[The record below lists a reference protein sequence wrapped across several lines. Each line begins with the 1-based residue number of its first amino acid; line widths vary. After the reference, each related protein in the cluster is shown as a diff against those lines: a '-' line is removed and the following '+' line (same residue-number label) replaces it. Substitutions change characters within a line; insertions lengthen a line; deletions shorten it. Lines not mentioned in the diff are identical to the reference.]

1 MAAVP
6 ARDAAPRIRAAGRQD
21 LDAVNAVV
29 EAGVRSWDLPERV
42 KRLVLPS
49 YRYTAA
55 DLDHVDMRVVE
66 LDGDLAALAAWE
78 PLPPEELPER
88 VPAALLHGLYVSPA
102 HHRRGLGTL
111 LVEDGARAA
120 RAAGQTGIL
129 VRAQNGAEGFFTRC
143 RFTRLPVR
151 DEVRDY
157 AARFWRP
164 VS

>member
-1 MAAVP
+1 MAAILAPSV
-6 ARDAAPRIRAAGRQD
+6 APRVRTADRHD

-55 DLDHVDMRVVE
+55 DLGHVDLRVVE
-66 LDGDLAALAAWE
+66 LEGDLAALAAWE
-78 PLPPEELPER
+78 QMPPEELPER

-111 LVEDGARAA
+111 LVEDGAQAA
-120 RAAGQTGIL
+120 RAAGRSGIL
-129 VRAQNGAEGFFTRC
+129 VRAQSGAEGFFAR
-143 RFTRLPVR
+143 RGFTRLPVR
-151 DEVRDY
+151 DELRDY